1 MQKNQL
7 PFMIE
12 ENFINLIKSIYKI
25 IANITLN
32 SEKLIIFS
40 LRLGPIHGFLLLP
53 LLSNIKPN
61 FQAFET
67 RQKETR
73 KSIFTKLLYS
83 FNIFTFKI
91 PARFFVD
98 K

>member
-12 ENFINLIKSIYKI
+12 KNFINLIKSIYKI

-53 LLSNIKPN
+53 LLSNIKPH
-61 FQAFET
+61 FKAFET
-67 RQKETR
+67 RQKGNKKVNFQQIITQ
-73 KSIFTKLLYS
+73 F
-83 FNIFTFKI
+83 
-91 PARFFVD
+91 
-98 K
+98 